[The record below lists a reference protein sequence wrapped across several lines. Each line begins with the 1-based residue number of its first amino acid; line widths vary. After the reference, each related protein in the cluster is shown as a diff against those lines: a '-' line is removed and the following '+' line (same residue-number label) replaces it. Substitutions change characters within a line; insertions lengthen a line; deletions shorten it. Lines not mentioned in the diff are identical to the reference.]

1 MKRNLIQD
9 AGKILLI
16 SAGLL
21 IIYTLLLFQSTPG
34 MNKNELAQ
42 IPIAQGVDRGLYTTF
57 HQYTGILNTNSV
69 SLRTEDTLLYIQYG
83 YVWIIPLM
91 LILGI
96 VYLIKKESPRLKA
109 GAVVHG
115 FFGILIG
122 LYALSMLL
130 YPHDTIYE
138 LIIVVN
144 SWFLLVSGIIALLF
158 RPKET
163 HTLPLSILGSMF
175 LTLPLIAVFIFL
187 LNLGPEGGIVKFGQW
202 VLCLLLILPFYVC
215 MRWMWKKWTI

>member
-21 IIYTLLLFQSTPG
+21 SIYTFLIFQNSLP
-34 MNKNELAQ
+34 KNQLAN
-42 IPIAQGVDRGLYTTF
+42 IVIAPGVDPALFTAFYQYSGLVS
-57 HQYTGILNTNSV
+57 LNTISI
-69 SLRTEDTLLYIQYG
+69 RTEETLLYINYG
-83 YVWIIPLM
+83 YIWIIALM

-175 LTLPLIAVFIFL
+175 LTLPLIAVFISL
-187 LNLGPEGGIVKFGQW
+187 LNLGPDGGIVKFGQW